1 MRNDYLRTAFE
12 MFDRDGSGSIDKTEL
27 LAILGGEGMEN
38 MMPKEELMAYIQEV
52 DNDGD
57 GEIDFDEF

>member
-1 MRNDYLRTAFE
+1 